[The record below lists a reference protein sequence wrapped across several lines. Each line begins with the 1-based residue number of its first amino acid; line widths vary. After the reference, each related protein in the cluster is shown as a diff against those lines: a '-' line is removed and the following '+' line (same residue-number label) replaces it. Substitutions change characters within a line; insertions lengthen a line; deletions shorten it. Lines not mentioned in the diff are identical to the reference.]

1 MRLDDKSP
9 AWGYQGH
16 AIRAHVAK
24 TLNLGIE
31 RMPQIARVKTG
42 WVIRA
47 SDREARDLLVER
59 QDDWAARPASE
70 RLKASRT
77 HGYMGGRGLAK
88 LSKGSSP
95 RQAPNQLMLH
105 AAIQRRWRLLGTSRL
120 ARLIAKIGITTPA
133 TPATESRPADDV
145 AGKTTVITTASTR
158 RGARTAP
165 NPFRQT
171 DHKEYP
177 ARPRRSHG
185 QLVRL
190 TKIEKYAVR
199 NIGSQQYQQVNMVLE
214 GAESD
219 DDAPEVRQRTLDCS
233 VVLADAA
240 HSCTSTGNISRSRR
254 HHSSDVA
261 SDLEPHS
268 AKR

>member
-1 MRLDDKSP
+1 MTVSF
-9 AWGYQGH
+9 
-16 AIRAHVAK
+16 
-24 TLNLGIE
+24 E
-31 RMPQIARVKTG
+31 
-42 WVIRA
+42 
-47 SDREARDLLVER
+47 
-59 QDDWAARPASE
+59 
-70 RLKASRT
+70 
-77 HGYMGGRGLAK
+77 
-88 LSKGSSP
+88 
-95 RQAPNQLMLH
+95 

-214 GAESD
+214 GAETD
-219 DDAPEVRQRTLDCS
+219 DDAPEVRQRALDCS

-240 HSCTSTGNISRSRR
+240 HSCTSTGNISPGVDGITVRMLRRIWSHIRRSGGTYLPKRLEA
-254 HHSSDVA
+254 HLLLACLGKDSSV
-261 SDLEPHS
+261 
-268 AKR
+268 